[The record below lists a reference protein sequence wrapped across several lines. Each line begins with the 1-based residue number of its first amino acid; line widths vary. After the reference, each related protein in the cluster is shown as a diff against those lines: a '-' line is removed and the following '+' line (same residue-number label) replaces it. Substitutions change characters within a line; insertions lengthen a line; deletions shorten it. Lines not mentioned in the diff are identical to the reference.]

1 VFFQED
7 FMQMDINDQ
16 MIAQRAETFRL
27 SKAYDKAIEIFEQ
40 LLQKYPD
47 NAWVNAHIGA
57 TYNDL
62 MDYGKA
68 EHYLKKAIKKDE
80 YLWAHAQL
88 GETYRLRAI
97 AENRKPEYLDSAIEN
112 FKKALNAEKPEES
125 NYAWALAHLGAT
137 HRLEMTRKL
146 QLLSTNKIHIPS
158 KEEALKCLNRA
169 IELIPTYAWAWGMR
183 ATVYRLSQEYEDSYW
198 DLEVETV
205 ISPEMGVLQNSPS
218 PVPFLATRR
227 VNLHEH
233 ALLSFYLTKK
243 EEHQTKKEEHQKR
256 KDKHYGRAI
265 AFAQQALILQPGD
278 LIAQLIL
285 TVIEAN
291 QKKEQHR
298 GKPLPDPDIENFQA
312 KLQRFFEDGE
322 SEFSEI
328 CKNVLRQQIRAKQ
341 TKFKIL
347 NQIKEKAGNDH
358 KLTQLILKHVEDDP
372 SSKVDEK
379 ALLWLWKNFA
389 LTETCSIVLF
399 LLSDLIEIIEIPA
412 EDPTTKKPKTSKTAQ
427 PYRELAA
434 AINRYYTGER
444 LYQTPV
450 ISEEQRGTIFGKFL
464 VGLQLEFSETSTETP
479 NSRELTEKN

>member
-1 VFFQED
+1 
-7 FMQMDINDQ
+7 MQMDLNDQ

-27 SKAYDKAIEIFEQ
+27 SKAYEQAIELFEQ
-40 LLQKYPD
+40 LLEKYPD
-47 NAWVNAHIGA
+47 NAWVNAHLGA
-57 TYNDL
+57 IYCQW

-68 EHYLKKAIKKDE
+68 EDYLKKATSKEKDL
-80 YLWAHAQL
+80 YFWAHAQL
-88 GETYRLRAI
+88 GEIYRLRAI
-97 AENRKPEYLDSAIEN
+97 AENRKPEYLECAKKH
-112 FKKALNAEKPEES
+112 FTKALNAKKPEES

-137 HRLEMTRKL
+137 YRLEMTREL
-146 QLLSTNKIHIPS
+146 QLLSTNEIDIPS
-158 KEEALKCLNRA
+158 KEEALKCFNRA

-183 ATVYRLSQEYEDSYW
+183 ATVYRLAQEYEDSYW

-243 EEHQTKKEEHQKR
+243 EEDQKR

-298 GKPLPDPDIENFQA
+298 GEPLPDQEIQKFKS
-312 KLQRFFEDGE
+312 KLQRFFQDGE

-328 CKNVLRQQIRAKQ
+328 CKNVLREQIRAQQ
-341 TKFKIL
+341 TKFEIL
-347 NQIKEKAGNDH
+347 NNIKEEAGNDH
-358 KLTQLILKHVEDDP
+358 KLTQLILKYVEDDP

-399 LLSDLIEIIEIPA
+399 LLSDFSEILDQDSIIG
-412 EDPTTKKPKTSKTAQ
+412 TAQ

-450 ISEEQRGTIFGKFL
+450 LSEEQRRTIFGKFL
-464 VGLQLEFSETSTETP
+464 VGLQ
-479 NSRELTEKN
+479 